1 MTFDRNKDLQ
11 NESHMISEDKNYMGE
26 IVTKDRSLNQNAEN
40 HKVEEDGYYCET
52 PNSNISKFNTE
63 CELENKY
70 RKNQIF
76 NNIPNLL
83 KISHRQTQVLQ
94 LVSFLDLY
102 NIPQSMPLVHFLN
115 GPKSSGVNYVARSLL
130 KHYSDCGYEYIVV
143 KKVSVIDH
151 KSLMRDIGRR
161 LYNLL
166 SKKYPENDESDFGDL
181 ENVNFEEN
189 LNYSKIKN
197 IKSGLDAR
205 SIETFSSFKDYL
217 QNLLLYYDIHI
228 DASTSIYIFL
238 QEFDEYPLLDYN
250 TVFRFYKIIESL
262 HGSKFQIK
270 LIFSF
275 HESALM
281 KQYTG
286 GMVNPVITQFPRY
299 TAFEVESILV
309 SYLCRDL
316 IEMNKSFG
324 KKFISVCCESFIQYV
339 GYDVVQLAKII
350 KYKYK
355 QYEQEIILNNYDFV
369 KFLQKNKE
377 LLLTVEISAPK
388 KRRHNELESESAALE
403 KLVSV
408 DKYSN
413 FSRMSKYILIS
424 CFYCSYYPVKCDSLF
439 FMKSINNNLL
449 AKSKVS
455 RGNQNKFEIHTEPRG
470 FGLERLLLV
479 FNIFFFQDDLDQE
492 SPRNLNGTDI
502 NFAKCFTQLL
512 DSKYVGKNI
521 NDYFDC
527 YRTDCKYKL
536 LLPPSEIKKI
546 SESVGFERVELIV

>member
-1 MTFDRNKDLQ
+1 MTFDKDKD
-11 NESHMISEDKNYMGE
+11 DKN
-26 IVTKDRSLNQNAEN
+26 EN
-40 HKVEEDGYYCET
+40 HVINENENYKKVSDKEFSLLNRDAGNREIEEDYCESSLT
-52 PNSNISKFNTE
+52 NNSKFNTE
-63 CELENKY
+63 CELQNMFH
-70 RKNQIF
+70 KNQTF
-76 NNIPNLL
+76 NLLPDLL

-94 LVSFLDLY
+94 LVSFIDLY
-102 NIPQSMPLVHFLN
+102 NIPQSMPLVQFLN
-115 GPKSSGVNYVARSLL
+115 GPKSSGVNYVARSVL
-130 KHYSDCGYEYIVV
+130 KQYEDCGYEYIVV

-151 KSLMRDIGRR
+151 KSLMRDIGRK
-161 LYNLL
+161 LYTLL
-166 SKKYPENDESDFGDL
+166 SKKYPENDDSDFGDIEHGNL
-181 ENVNFEEN
+181 EDN

-228 DASTSIYIFL
+228 DVSTSIYIFL

-275 HESALM
+275 HETALM

-286 GMVNPVITQFPRY
+286 GIVNPVITQFPRY

-309 SYLCRDL
+309 SHLCKHL
-316 IEMNKSFG
+316 IEINKVFG
-324 KKFISVCCESFIQYV
+324 RQFINICCESFIQCV

-350 KYKYK
+350 RYKYK
-355 QYEQEIILNNYDFV
+355 QYEEEIILNKYDFV

-377 LLLTVEISAPK
+377 LLLNVEISTSK
-388 KRRHNELESESAALE
+388 KRKHSDSDSDSVALP
-403 KLVSV
+403 KVLPL

-413 FSRMSKYILIS
+413 FSKMSKYLLIS
-424 CFYCSYYPVKCDSLF
+424 CFYCSYYPAKCDSLF

-449 AKSKVS
+449 AKSKMS
-455 RGNQNKFEIHTEPRG
+455 RGNQNKFEVHTEPRG

-479 FNIFFFQDDLDQE
+479 FNIFFFQDDLDQKT
-492 SPRNLNGTDI
+492 PRNANGTDI

-512 DSKYVGKNI
+512 DSKYIGKNI

-536 LLPPSEIKKI
+536 LLPPAEIKKI